1 MMQDCSEKFIVSGV
15 VQGVGFRYHT
25 SYQGQKLG
33 LVGYA
38 KNLANGDVEVVVCGS
53 EAAIELMADWLAQ
66 GPKTSVVDNVVR
78 DNIAYKPYKGF
89 QIL

>member
-1 MMQDCSEKFIVSGV
+1 MQQHSEKFIVSGV

-38 KNLANGDVEVVVCGS
+38 KNLNNGDVEVVVCGARS
-53 EAAIELMADWLAQ
+53 AIEEMAKWLTH
-66 GPKTSVVDNVVR
+66 GPKTASVDNLQRQAVS
-78 DNIAYKPYKGF
+78 YKPYKGF

>member
-1 MMQDCSEKFIVSGV
+1 MQECSAKFIVSGI

-25 SYQGQKLG
+25 SYQGKKLG

-38 KNLANGDVEVVVCGS
+38 KNLNNGDVEVVVCGAQAKID
-53 EAAIELMADWLAQ
+53 EMADWLTQ
-66 GPKTSVVDNVVR
+66 GPKTSSVDHVQRQSVS
-78 DNIAYKPYKGF
+78 YKPYKGF